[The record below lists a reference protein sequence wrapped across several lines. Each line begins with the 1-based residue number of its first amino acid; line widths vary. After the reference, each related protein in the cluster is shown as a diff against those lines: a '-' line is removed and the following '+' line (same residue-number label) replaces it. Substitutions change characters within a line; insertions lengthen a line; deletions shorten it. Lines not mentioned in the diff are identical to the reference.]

1 MGEVIPFR
9 KKQESEVP
17 EVFGRKFLAD
27 IDHFRAQVLDAMRQE
42 HVANLKYDAF
52 AEANDCL
59 KMFEESARD
68 WSHTVDRH
76 KDIAVL
82 KGLYDEY
89 MEAKKDLKAK
99 LGIQV

>member
-9 KKQESEVP
+9 KKQDSETS
-17 EVFGRKFLAD
+17 EIIGRTFIAD
-27 IDHFRAQVLDAMRQE
+27 IDRFRAQVLDAMKQE
-42 HVANLKYDAF
+42 HVDNLKYDAF
-52 AEANDCL
+52 VEANECL

-68 WSHTVDRH
+68 WSYAVDTQ

-89 MEAKKDLKAK
+89 MEAKKELKAK